1 MDLFETYSFSG
12 TLRGTFD
19 GTTVR
24 RIQDIRDKR
33 LDSIALTRLA
43 LYEDIY
49 PKKTKHTVAHNNRE
63 REGQNRE
70 ISDTEH
76 IHTF

>member
-1 MDLFETYSFSG
+1 MFENYSFSG
-12 TLRGTFD
+12 TLQGTFD

-49 PKKTKHTVAHNNRE
+49 PEK
-63 REGQNRE
+63 QN
-70 ISDTEH
+70 IL
-76 IHTF
+76 